1 MAEAVETL
9 GICGAC
15 TQQMAVR
22 AGHSHASLY
31 ERLFDHSSDKAEP
44 THFYNLLLLVAIVM
58 CMAIDASICER
69 GFSLMNLLKTAKRNR
84 MGNNL
89 LRMLMCICTLGK
101 DAGWDDPAK
110 IPAAEIVEI
119 WREESSKGR
128 YSNSF
133 LWGAEAL
140 LEAQAAQAAT
150 AAEASDVRV

>member
-1 MAEAVETL
+1 
-9 GICGAC
+9 
-15 TQQMAVR
+15 
-22 AGHSHASLY
+22 
-31 ERLFDHSSDKAEP
+31 
-44 THFYNLLLLVAIVM
+44 M
-58 CMAIDASICER
+58 CMAIDTSICER
-69 GFSLMNLLKTAKRNR
+69 SFSLMNLLKTAKRNR

-89 LRMLMCICTLGK
+89 LRMRMCICTLGK

-140 LEAQAAQAAT
+140 LEAQAAV
-150 AAEASDVRV
+150 AEASDVRA